1 MKFEAIYHD
10 GTTSS
15 SELVVVTVSEDGSVS
30 FSLSSPDSEGL
41 NTSLL
46 SDITDLSWSELK
58 VQPRIGQ
65 TPRWIRLP
73 NHAQLET
80 KENDLV
86 DQIQERFKQGVF
98 DGFLHRTE
106 HSWWMVFCGLLISVL
121 FIWGSVQYGLPV
133 AANLASKAIPADVLN
148 PLGEEVIV
156 WMDDNLFEPSTLSD
170 QRQAEIRNEFE
181 QLFQA
186 QAHYTLLFRAS
197 PKIGANALALPNNTI
212 ILTDELVNLAEN
224 DQQILAVL
232 AHEVGHIV
240 HKHALRRL
248 LQQAGL
254 AAILMTFTG
263 DVSSVSSAVAY
274 LPALLIELGYSRDF
288 EYEADEYALQ
298 FMSDQG
304 MDKDHL
310 ARALE
315 VLHQHHAGEDEG
327 DASNHSHDDD
337 KPETFDY
344 LSTHPTTDVRVE
356 KIRNWQ

>member
-1 MKFEAIYHD
+1 
-10 GTTSS
+10 
-15 SELVVVTVSEDGSVS
+15 VVVTVSENGSVT
-30 FSLSSPDSEGL
+30 FSLRSPETGRL
-41 NTSLL
+41 NSSLL
-46 SDITDLSWSELK
+46 SDVTGLNWNELK

-73 NHAQLET
+73 NNAQLET

-106 HSWWMVFCGLLISVL
+106 HSWWMVFCGLLMSVL
-121 FIWGSVQYGLPV
+121 FIWGSVQYGLPA

-181 QLFQA
+181 QLFQE

-197 PKIGANALALPNNTI
+197 PRIGANALALPNNTI

-224 DQQILAVL
+224 DQQVLAVL

-240 HKHALRRL
+240 HKHAIRRL

-288 EYEADEYALQ
+288 EYEADEYALK
-298 FMSDQG
+298 FMSDRG

-315 VLHQHHAGEDEG
+315 VLHQHHAGEEKSEDSHH
-327 DASNHSHDDD
+327 SNEDD

-344 LSTHPTTDVRVE
+344 LSTHPATDVRVD